1 MTSSAPLRCGPMA
14 ERRER
19 KKQETRQRISD
30 VATALFF
37 ERGFEAVTVDE
48 IAAASEVSKMTVFNY
63 FARKEELLLDREDDL
78 KLLPLREAIAR
89 RPDGQSPIDALR
101 ALVATLSAD
110 KHPLLHVTAR
120 VVDWWRVVD
129 ASPSLQA
136 RLRELADEAA
146 EALAL
151 ELAGPRPGPLVRL
164 AAGVVVLALRT
175 AREESLRVLRR
186 GDSAKKANA
195 ALLAVV
201 LQGLAAAEQVLAA
214 EPPGARAHDS

>member
-1 MTSSAPLRCGPMA
+1 MA

-48 IAAASEVSKMTVFNY
+48 IAVAAQVSKMTVFNY

-78 KLLPLREAIAR
+78 KLLPFRQALAAR
-89 RPDGQSPIDALR
+89 PPAQSPVDALR
-101 ALVATLSAD
+101 ALVATLSAER
-110 KHPLLHVTAR
+110 HPLLHVNAK
-120 VVDWWRVVD
+120 VIDWWRVVD
-129 ASPSLQA
+129 ASPSLRA

-146 EALAL
+146 EALAI
-151 ELAGPRPGPLVRL
+151 ELAGARPGPRVRL
-164 AAGVVVLALRT
+164 AAGIVVLALRT
-175 AREESLRVLRR
+175 AREESVRLVRR

-195 ALLAVV
+195 ALLEVI
-201 LQGLAAAEQVLAA
+201 LQGLDAAEALLAA
-214 EPPGARAHDS
+214 GE